1 MIDGMD
7 DSAAAALVVSIFV
20 LFVAGLC
27 FGVGCC
33 MHARRHVLAETIRR
47 RYKKV
52 AVDDNDT
59 VEENGEDDNIPGK
72 TKTKKNDAA
81 AAAQT

>member
-1 MIDGMD
+1 MD

-33 MHARRHVLAETIRR
+33 MHARRHVLAETVRKNLKYDR
-47 RYKKV
+47 V
-52 AVDDNDT
+52 SP
-59 VEENGEDDNIPGK
+59 VETEDEDDAANINTSK
-72 TKTKKNDAA
+72 NKKSKSDAA
-81 AAAQT
+81 AKA